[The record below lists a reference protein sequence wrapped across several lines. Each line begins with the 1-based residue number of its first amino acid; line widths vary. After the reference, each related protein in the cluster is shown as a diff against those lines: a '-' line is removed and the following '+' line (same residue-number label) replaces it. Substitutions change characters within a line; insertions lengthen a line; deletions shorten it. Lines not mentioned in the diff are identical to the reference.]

1 MVHARPDQ
9 EPARAELQIVG
20 MATPATDGQLVA
32 ACLKGDHC
40 AWEALVNRYSR
51 LIYSIPFKYGLSEDD
66 AGDVFQSVCLILLE
80 KLSSLRDHS
89 RLSAWLITTTTREC
103 WSMSQKRAKQRERT
117 VRDDEESPELEV
129 RDDAPAPDDLAL
141 LLERQQT
148 VREGVLRLPARCQRL
163 IWYLFYRK
171 AETSYADITRQLGIP
186 EGSIGP
192 TRARC
197 LDKLRRVL
205 QDLDFS

>member
-1 MVHARPDQ
+1 
-9 EPARAELQIVG
+9 
-20 MATPATDGQLVA
+20 MAKTVSDGQLIE
-32 ACLKGDHC
+32 ACLKGDQN
-40 AWEALVNRYSR
+40 AWESLVNRYSR

-80 KLSSLRDHS
+80 KLGSLRDHS

-103 WSMSQKRAKQRERT
+103 WSVSQKRAKQRDRT
-117 VRDDEESPELEV
+117 VQSEEPAELDVRDDGP
-129 RDDAPAPDDLAL
+129 PPDDLAL
-141 LLERQQT
+141 MLERQQ
-148 VREGVLRLPARCQRL
+148 VIREGVTRLPARCQKL

-171 AETSYADITRQLGIP
+171 AETSYSDITRQLGIP

-205 QDLDFS
+205 VDLDFV

>member
-1 MVHARPDQ
+1 MANVRPDQ
-9 EPARAELQIVG
+9 QPARPEPEIGGLAI
-20 MATPATDGQLVA
+20 AATDGQLIA
-32 ACLKGDHC
+32 ACLKGDHS
-40 AWEALVNRYSR
+40 AWEALITRYSR
-51 LIYSIPFKYGLSEDD
+51 LIYSIPFKYGLSQED

-80 KLSSLRDHS
+80 KLGSLRDHS

-103 WSMSQKRAKQRERT
+103 WSLSQKRARQRERT
-117 VRDDEESPELEV
+117 AREQEPAELDMPDSSP
-129 RDDAPAPDDLAL
+129 PPDDVAL
-141 LLERQQT
+141 LLERQQLI
-148 VREGVLRLPARCQRL
+148 REGVLRLPPRCQKL

-205 QDLDFS
+205 LDLDFA